1 LAILVFQTSI
11 RFVGLAFA
19 HHSRLAPSFADPRC
33 GDAPLMLVEERK
45 KCYEVSVVSCP
56 YLRL

>member
-1 LAILVFQTSI
+1 MLLGDLGTN
-11 RFVGLAFA
+11 FVGLAFA

>member
-1 LAILVFQTSI
+1 
-11 RFVGLAFA
+11 
-19 HHSRLAPSFADPRC
+19 LAPSFADPRC